1 MKKFL
6 LVGAGR
12 QGAAVAAFLLEQFD
26 DTLVELLDHSAESLA
41 STTSRMRYPHR
52 VVSHQLDVFAAGAE
66 VARLMA
72 GADCVICAL
81 PYDMGPAM
89 ARISLQ
95 AGRPFCDLG
104 GNVRVTE
111 QLLAMDESAR
121 AAGVSLV
128 ADCGL
133 APGLTA
139 SLGEYWT
146 KEWEYESVKLY
157 CGGLP
162 QHPRGVLRYSLTFNV
177 CGLLNEYLED
187 CVISRGSEVRIVEGM
202 SEPERLEDLPV
213 EGDFEGFLTSGNAS
227 IAPLLYAPKGVD
239 YQYKTIRYAGHRD
252 VFCGMREMGLFD
264 RKARKVVVN
273 GGSITAAPWDLVG
286 EILEVS
292 LASQDNQDFVVAR
305 AEVIGRQDG
314 RRKMGRVD
322 VLDYSDDR
330 FTSMV
335 RLTGFPAA
343 VVAATQAELYAARI
357 APGATVQLAVL
368 DTRFLIDEL
377 RRAGVTGITVS
388 ERDLPAVESS
398 GQPRRERQEV
408 ATEIGQGIAG

>member
-26 DTLVELLDHSAESLA
+26 NTVVELVDHSAESLA
-41 STTSRMRYPHR
+41 ATSSRMRHPER
-52 VVSHQLDVFAAGAE
+52 VRQRQLDVFSAGE
-66 VARLMA
+66 ELVRLMA
-72 GADCVICAL
+72 EADCVICGL
-81 PYDMGPAM
+81 PYEMGPPM
-89 ARISLQ
+89 ARVCLQ
-95 AGRPFCDLG
+95 TRTPFCDLG
-104 GNVRVTE
+104 GNVRLTE
-111 QLLAMDESAR
+111 ELLAMDEACK
-121 AAGVSLV
+121 AAGTSLV

-139 SLGEYWT
+139 SLGEYW
-146 KEWEYESVKLY
+146 KDEWEYESVKLY

-162 QHPRGVLRYSLTFNV
+162 QNPQGVLRYSLTFNV

-187 CVISRGSEVRIVEGM
+187 CVISRGGKVQIVEGM
-202 SEPERLEDLPV
+202 SELERLTDLPL
-213 EGDFEGFLTSGNAS
+213 EGDFECFLTSGNAS

-239 YQYKTIRYAGHRD
+239 YQYKTIRYAGHRN

-264 RKARKVVVN
+264 RSERRIAVDGK
-273 GGSITAAPWDLVG
+273 SITAAPWDLVG

-292 LASQDNQDFVVAR
+292 LASQDNKDFVVAR
-305 AEVIGRQDG
+305 AEVTGRVDG
-314 RRKMGRVD
+314 RRKRGRVD

-343 VVAATQAELYAARI
+343 VVAATQAGLYESNI
-357 APGATVQLAVL
+357 EPGATVQLKVL
-368 DTRFLIDEL
+368 DSRFLIDEL
-377 RRAGVTGITVS
+377 KRAGVTGITVT
-388 ERDLPAVESS
+388 EQELPEESV
-398 GQPRRERQEV
+398 PHPARQEL
-408 ATEIGQGIAG
+408 QGAVQ